1 GVRMD
6 FRDNDWFPNEPNVGY
21 ETLIYDVMMG
31 DQTLYMRADMVDEAW
46 RVVQPVIDAWAADN
60 ADVNTYVS
68 GSEGPLEAD
77 GLLARSG
84 NFAWR
89 TIEVAAKRQ
98 S

>member
-1 GVRMD
+1 
-6 FRDNDWFPNEPNVGY
+6 
-21 ETLIYDVMMG
+21 MG
-31 DQTLYMRADMVDEAW
+31 DQTLYMRADMVEEAW
-46 RVVQPVIDAWAADN
+46 RVVQPVLDVWAADN
-60 ADVNTYVS
+60 ADINTYMS
-68 GSEGPLEAD
+68 GGAGPLEAD